1 MNSAR
6 RQWLVGF
13 SSLSAGAMLIGC
25 NKLGTSAS
33 NEPKDEKENGEAE
46 VTATEDLLREHGIL
60 LVFPEWKETLN
71 AKELDE
77 MNEKFEDIEHQQ
89 FGEDGFE
96 NALKQIAEIEQS
108 LGLSDLAQFTAP
120 PPTAG

>member
-1 MNSAR
+1 
-6 RQWLVGF
+6 
-13 SSLSAGAMLIGC
+13 
-25 NKLGTSAS
+25 
-33 NEPKDEKENGEAE
+33 
-46 VTATEDLLREHGIL
+46 
-60 LVFPEWKETLN
+60 
-71 AKELDE
+71 

-120 PPTAG
+120 APPTAG